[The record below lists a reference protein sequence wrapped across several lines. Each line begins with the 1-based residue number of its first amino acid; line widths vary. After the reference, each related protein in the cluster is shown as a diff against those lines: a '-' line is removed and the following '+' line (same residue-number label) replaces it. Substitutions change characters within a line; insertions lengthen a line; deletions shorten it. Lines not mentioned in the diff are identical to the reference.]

1 MRKARRSV
9 INTGFP
15 LDGPTLGEIGEDAVI
30 RSIIEASPSAVN
42 GDDAAV
48 LHPPSPNSR
57 MVATTDMMVEG
68 RHFRSDLT
76 TPFLLGRKA
85 VVQNFADIEAMGAR
99 PLAALLSFSAPS
111 RTPAAVVADI
121 ARGIGTELD
130 KYGTELVGGD
140 VTAGQSLVLS
150 ITAIGSLGGNRPPLM
165 LTGARAGQ
173 TVVAHGRIGYSA
185 AGLELLESGITIPA
199 ELEPLAHAYQSPE
212 LTPGCGMVARS
223 AGATS
228 MTDNSDGLL
237 HDVGVLAQRSGVR
250 IDLNSDAI
258 APDALLV
265 KAGEMLGVDPWKW
278 VCEGGED
285 HTLIGTLQAEAPVG
299 FRPIGT
305 VHKPSSESGS
315 SAATTSSI
323 SVTIDGNAP
332 QYTRGWESFS

>member
-1 MRKARRSV
+1 M

-57 MVATTDMMVEG
+57 MVATTDMIVEG

-85 VVQNFADIEAMGAR
+85 VVQNYADIEAMGAR

-111 RTPAAVVADI
+111 TTPAATVTEI
-121 ARGIGTELD
+121 ARGIGAELD

-140 VTAGQSLVLS
+140 VTAGQNLVMS
-150 ITAIGSLGGNRPPLM
+150 ITAIGSLGGNRPPLT
-165 LTGARAGQ
+165 LAGARAGQ

-185 AGLELLESGITIPA
+185 AGLELLEAGITIPE

-212 LTPGCGMVARS
+212 LTPGCGMVA
-223 AGATS
+223 AQP
-228 MTDNSDGLL
+228 
-237 HDVGVLAQRSGVR
+237 VLRR
-250 IDLNSDAI
+250 
-258 APDALLV
+258 
-265 KAGEMLGVDPWKW
+265 
-278 VCEGGED
+278 
-285 HTLIGTLQAEAPVG
+285 
-299 FRPIGT
+299 
-305 VHKPSSESGS
+305 
-315 SAATTSSI
+315 
-323 SVTIDGNAP
+323 
-332 QYTRGWESFS
+332 